1 MRQAARLT
9 GAARETVARRMRYL
23 GAHCRAYHEAAVKGH
38 GLAGVF
44 LMDELESFETDRLIQ
59 PVTVPVLIQGGSLFV
74 IHVETAPL
82 PSRGRLDA
90 YRTLR
95 KMRNEARFGVRK
107 SGSRAAVESTLLQL
121 RTLLKNGEF
130 LHIRTDKKSTY
141 RALVRRHFA
150 KSFGSHEL
158 VSSKRR
164 RTRRNPLFA
173 INHTLAMMRDGV
185 SRLVRRSWGASKL
198 RERLDDHLWIWIS
211 YRNYIRPITVETT
224 TTTPAMVAGVSE
236 AKIDLRELLRW
247 RWPSRMMAQ

>member
-44 LMDELESFETDRLIQ
+44 LMDELETFETDRLIQ

-95 KMRNEARFGVRK
+95 KMRYEARFGVRK